1 MKILVLGGTR
11 FFGVHLVNTLL
22 LQGHEVA
29 VATRGNAKPRFIAP
43 VEAIRV
49 DRIQEES
56 MRAVFSGREFDV
68 VYDDLAYCS
77 NDVKNALETV
87 RCRRYIM
94 VSSISVYELKEN
106 TRETDYDPYRKLL
119 SGVNGAHSITEWE
132 RGRRK
137 RPWCRH
143 FRNRSP

>member
-68 VYDDLAYCS
+68 VYDCLLYTS
-77 NDVKNALETV
+77 
-87 RCRRYIM
+87 RC
-94 VSSISVYELKEN
+94 V
-106 TRETDYDPYRKLL
+106 
-119 SGVNGAHSITEWE
+119 
-132 RGRRK
+132 
-137 RPWCRH
+137 
-143 FRNRSP
+143 